1 MRSAF
6 YRKVLPRLGLALC
19 LAAAVAFLV
28 SPGGNA
34 ASPVGELT
42 TGKVSLQ
49 SATALAFGP
58 DGILFVADSMGG
70 SVVALDTNDRTAP
83 RMAQKIN
90 VQGIDAKI
98 AGLLGTTPD
107 QIMVNDLTVNP
118 ISKNAYLAVSR
129 GRGPDAVPVIVS
141 VDATGKLTQ
150 LPLDNI
156 RNSVLSLS
164 DAPASDTAARQNPRM
179 QTVTDM
185 DFTNGKLYVSGL
197 SSEEWASALRSIP
210 FPFDKA
216 DKGTNIQIWHAS
228 HGRFE
233 TNAPVRT
240 FVPYTIA
247 GQPYILAAYTCTPLV
262 KIPVSDLKPGTQIK
276 PATIADVGAGNQP
289 LDMVPYRKD
298 GREFILISNSRRGI
312 MKMNADNM
320 ENYEAV
326 DSPEQ
331 PNKENG
337 YIFGMPYDTIENLKG
352 VTQLAGVDAV
362 NAMILSQPAPTDAM
376 NLTTVALP

>member
-1 MRSAF
+1 MQKPF
-6 YRKVLPRLGLALC
+6 FGKVLPRLGLAVC
-19 LAAAVAFLV
+19 LAAVVVFVL
-28 SPGGNA
+28 SPTPNA
-34 ASPVGELT
+34 ASPVGELVV
-42 TGKVSLQ
+42 GKVQLQ
-49 SATALAFGP
+49 SATSLAFGP

-70 SVVALDTNDRTAP
+70 KVAALDTNDRTA
-83 RMAQKIN
+83 ASGAVN
-90 VQGIDAKI
+90 VQGIDAKL
-98 AGLLGTTPD
+98 ASLLGTTPD

-118 ISKNAYLAVSR
+118 ISKHAYLAVSR

-141 VDATGKLTQ
+141 VDGTGKLAQ
-150 LPLDNI
+150 LSLDNV
-156 RNSVLSLS
+156 RNSVLALS
-164 DAPASDTAARQNPRM
+164 DAPASDTTARQNPRL

-185 DFTNGKLYVSGL
+185 DFTNGKLYISGL
-197 SSEEWASALRSIP
+197 SSEEWASALRAIP

-240 FVPYTIA
+240 FVPYTIS

-262 KIPVSDLKPGTQIK
+262 KIPLADLKPGAQIK
-276 PATIADVGAGNQP
+276 PVTIADVGAGNQP

-298 GREFILISNSRRGI
+298 GHEFILIANSRRGI

-320 ENYEAV
+320 GSYKAV

-331 PNKENG
+331 PNPPA
-337 YIFGMPYDTIENLKG
+337 YIFGMPYETIDALKG
-352 VTQLAGVDAV
+352 VTQLAQVDAA
-362 NAMILSQPAPTDAM
+362 NAMILSKPAETT

>member
-28 SPGGNA
+28 STGGNA

-42 TGKVSLQ
+42 AGKVQLQ

-58 DGILFVADSMGG
+58 DGILFVADSLGG
-70 SVVALDTNDRTAP
+70 TVVALDTNDRTAA
-83 RMAQKIN
+83 RGAVKID
-90 VQGIDAKI
+90 VQGVDTKI
-98 AGLLGTTPD
+98 ASLLGTTPD

-118 ISKNAYLAVSR
+118 VSKHAYLAVSR

-141 VDATGKLTQ
+141 VDATGKLAQ
-150 LPLDNI
+150 LSLDNI
-156 RNSVLSLS
+156 KNSVVNLS
-164 DAPASDTAARQNPRM
+164 DAPKSDTTARQNPRL

-185 DFTNGKLYVSGL
+185 DFTNGKLFVSGL
-197 SSEEWASALRSIP
+197 SSEEWASALRQIP
-210 FPFDKA
+210 FPFNSV

-233 TNAPVRT
+233 TAAPVRT

-262 KIPVSDLKPGTQIK
+262 KIPLSDLKPGTQIK
-276 PATIADVGAGNQP
+276 PVTIADVGAGNQP
-289 LDMVPYRKD
+289 LDMVPYKKD
-298 GREFILISNSRRGI
+298 GHEFILISNSNRGV

-320 ENYEAV
+320 GNYKAV
-326 DSPEQ
+326 ESPEQ
-331 PNKENG
+331 PNPQNG
-337 YIFGMPYDTIENLKG
+337 YIFGMPFDTMADLKG
-352 VTQLAGVDAV
+352 VTQLAGVDAA
-362 NAMILSQPAPTDAM
+362 NALILSKPADSQ
-376 NLTTVALP
+376 NLTTIALP